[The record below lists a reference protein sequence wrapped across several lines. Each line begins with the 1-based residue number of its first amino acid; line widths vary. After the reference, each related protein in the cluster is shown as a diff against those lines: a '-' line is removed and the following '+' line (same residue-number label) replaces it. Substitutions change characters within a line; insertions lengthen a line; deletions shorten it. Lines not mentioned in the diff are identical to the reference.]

1 MEDENGVEKKWKDE
15 EKVNSGCIYIH
26 DQIFVL
32 INYYFLI
39 KHVPKWTIPEMPRNC
54 LYNRRIGAV
63 LGPIL
68 EKFSTRKL

>member
-39 KHVPKWTIPEMPRNC
+39 KHVPKWTIPEMPRTATVFA
-54 LYNRRIGAV
+54 G
-63 LGPIL
+63 L
-68 EKFSTRKL
+68 ELFRV